1 MWRIDSNSFQKC
13 VPAQLCKYMHI
24 HIYKKRRT
32 VFDFYTSRYCIGG
45 FDELIFSKKI
55 LWQILAYSELKTN
68 NHCVFQL
75 YLDFLFKIVPFFS
88 YDLFNNERS
97 PHANSIHQTSES
109 NPPSKKKK
117 FLDKCCF
124 CHDFFPSKWIQ
135 YFIYIK
141 NFFTE
146 ML

>member
-1 MWRIDSNSFQKC
+1 MWRIDSNSFEKY

-24 HIYKKRRT
+24 HIYKKNAELFLTFTQVDT
-32 VFDFYTSRYCIGG
+32 VGG

-97 PHANSIHQTSES
+97 PHANSIYQTSES
-109 NPPSKKKK
+109 NPPS
-117 FLDKCCF
+117 F

-141 NFFTE
+141 NFFRE